1 MTKLTNKDY
10 KIILKHYGLKIPR
23 NKGKIK
29 EKALMAFAGKLCRC
43 IKKVKKKK
51 NRRTNKK
58 NFTRKIATAI
68 CTSSIFK
75 KRGLKHYK
83 FTCKRPRLIK
93 GKKSKRYL
101 DKTRKR
107 FNMKR

>member
-1 MTKLTNKDY
+1 MARLTIKDY
-10 KIILKHYGLKIPR
+10 KIILKHYKLKIPKK
-23 NKGKIK
+23 NKDIK
-29 EKALMAFAGKLCRC
+29 QKAIMVFAGKLCRC
-43 IKKVKKKK
+43 IKQVKKTINK
-51 NRRTNKK
+51 RNKK
-58 NFTRKIATAI
+58 KFTRKIATAI

>member
-1 MTKLTNKDY
+1 MTKLTIKDY
-10 KIILKHYGLKIPR
+10 KIILKHYKKKIPKK
-23 NKGKIK
+23 NKDIK
-29 EKALMAFAGKLCRC
+29 EQAIMVFAGKLCRC
-43 IKKVKKKK
+43 IKKVK
-51 NRRTNKK
+51 NNINKR
-58 NFTRKIATAI
+58 TRKKFNRNIATAI
-68 CTSSIFK
+68 CSSSIFR

>member
-1 MTKLTNKDY
+1 MTKLTIKDY
-10 KIILKHYGLKIPR
+10 KIILKHYKKKIPKK
-23 NKGKIK
+23 NKDIK
-29 EKALMAFAGKLCRC
+29 EKAIMLFAGKLCRC
-43 IKKVKKKK
+43 IKKVKKNI
-51 NRRTNKK
+51 NRRTRK